1 LSAYK
6 TADDYQVTMQP
17 DDYHSTKR
25 MMIDGQTACLYA
37 LKDFILQ
44 GAK

>member
-1 LSAYK
+1 
-6 TADDYQVTMQP
+6 
-17 DDYHSTKR
+17 

-44 GAK
+44 GAKTNQQRSGQKGSRSLDPT